1 MKRKRGFC
9 AMTRRESREKA
20 VGYLFEYSMQPEL
33 SADEILANAKD
44 EREEEVS
51 EFAEKTFRTALANRE
66 AIDDLIA
73 GASENWSFKRISK
86 VTLAV
91 LRLAVCELKFLDEP
105 TPVEIA
111 VNEALELARLYD
123 TDKAIAFV
131 NGVLAKVVK

>member
-1 MKRKRGFC
+1 
-9 AMTRRESREKA
+9 MTRRESREKA

-33 SADEILANAKD
+33 TADEILANAKD
-44 EREEEVS
+44 EREEEES
-51 EFAEKTFRTALANRE
+51 EFAEIILRTVLSNRE
-66 AIDDLIA
+66 AIDALITE
-73 GASENWSFKRISK
+73 ASENWSFRRISK

-91 LRLAVCELKFLDEP
+91 LRLAVCELKFLEEP

-123 TDKAIAFV
+123 TDKAIGFV